1 MKTIKSQS
9 VNVKRFRKMV
19 MGVDVRVPVQGN
31 KSARFINFDNAASTP
46 ALKPV
51 YEKLKDYLKWY
62 SGVHRGTGYKSILS
76 SQLFDECHEDIA
88 RFVKADPERD
98 AVIIVKNTTEAI
110 NKLSYR
116 LNLSPTDMVVS
127 TMMEHHSN
135 DLPWRRAGRVDYAG
149 LDSEGRLDLKDVS
162 RKLRFWYPRV
172 RLLTVCGASNV
183 TGHINDIGRLA
194 ALAHEYGAR
203 FMLDAAQYAPHL
215 ALDMKPHGHP
225 EHIDYLAFSGHKI
238 YAPFGAGVLIGPQDT
253 FLKGAPEYVGGGTV
267 ALVGKSQV
275 KWGGVPDRDEAGSP
289 NLLGALA
296 LTETLKILDSIGME
310 NITAYEEQLTE
321 FALRLLKEVPGL
333 TIYGSLPRV
342 GVVSFSMRDV
352 NHSLL
357 GAILVYEGG
366 IGVRTGC
373 FCAQPY
379 VRHLLGQE
387 EPVNLDEY
395 ARLPVWQ
402 MPGLVRISLG
412 AYNTFA
418 EIEKLVELLH
428 RIAAHKKEYQRE
440 YVLDLDRTG
449 YMPRSGSI
457 PFPINPGTG
466 NKCPIPAGQD
476 CRRWPAVLQ
485 T

>member
-1 MKTIKSQS
+1 
-9 VNVKRFRKMV
+9 MV
-19 MGVDVRVPVQGN
+19 MGIDVRVPVRRKRQT
-31 KSARFINFDNAASTP
+31 RFINLDNAASTP

-51 YEKLKDYLKWY
+51 YEKLNYYLKWY
-62 SGVHRGTGYKSILS
+62 SGVHRGTGHKSIRS
-76 SQLFDECHEDIA
+76 SQLFDECHGEIA

-116 LNLSPTDMVVS
+116 LNLSPTDVIVS

-149 LDSEGRLDLKDVS
+149 LDSEGRLDLQDVA

-183 TGHINDIGRLA
+183 TGHINYISQLA

-203 FMLDAAQYAPHL
+203 FMLDAAQYAPHQV
-215 ALDMKPHGHP
+215 LDMKPHGHP

-238 YAPFGAGVLIGPQDT
+238 YAPFGAGVLIGARET
-253 FLKGAPEYVGGGTV
+253 FSKGEPEYSGGGTV
-267 ALVGKSQV
+267 ALVGRGKV
-275 KWGGVPDRDEAGSP
+275 IWGAVPDRDEAGSP
-289 NLLGALA
+289 NLIGALA
-296 LTETLKILDSIGME
+296 LSETLKILNSIGIE
-310 NITAYEEQLTE
+310 KIAAYEEQLTE
-321 FALRLLKEVPGL
+321 YALRLLKGVPGL

-342 GVVSFSMRDV
+342 GVVSFNMRDV

-357 GAILVYEGG
+357 GSILAYEGG
-366 IGVRTGC
+366 IGIRTGC

-379 VRHLLGQE
+379 VRHLLDQE
-387 EPVNLDEY
+387 EPASLDEY

-402 MPGLVRISLG
+402 MPGMARISLG
-412 AYNTFA
+412 AYNTFD
-418 EIEKLVELLH
+418 EIEQLVQFLH

-449 YMPRSGSI
+449 YIPRSG
-457 PFPINPGTG
+457 FT
-466 NKCPIPAGQD
+466 PAHIE
-476 CRRWPAVLQ
+476 L
-485 T
+485 